1 MDHAITLGDVLWA
14 SLGGGGGTIIEILG
28 FCLFI
33 LSVIASGYR
42 H

>member
-14 SLGGGGGTIIEILG
+14 SLGGGGTIIEILG